1 MLIEELQM
9 EIKIQKIGTKEDL
22 EEIKNL
28 FREYAQFLKISLD
41 FQDFESEL
49 AKLPAKYAEPEGSIL
64 LAKVDDKPAA
74 CVALWKLEDGVCE
87 MKRLYVKPE
96 FQGLGLGKKM
106 ALSIIEEAKI
116 KGYKTMKLDT
126 LKRLQSANYLYNSL
140 GFSETKPYNY
150 NPESD
155 VAYFEKEL
163 F

>member
-1 MLIEELQM
+1 MSLSLLEMQIA
-9 EIKIQKIGTKEDL
+9 IQKIVTKEDL

-28 FREYAQFLKISLD
+28 FREYAQFLEISLD

-49 AKLPAKYAEPEGSIL
+49 AKLPAKYAEPEGAIL
-64 LAKVDDKPAA
+64 LAKVDAKPAA
-74 CVALWKLEDGVCE
+74 CVALWKLEDGICE

-96 FQGLGLGKKM
+96 FQGLGIGKKM
-106 ALSIIEEAKI
+106 ALAIIEEAKA

-126 LKRLQSANYLYNSL
+126 LKRLQSANYLYAAL
-140 GFSETKPYNY
+140 GFIETKPYNF

>member
-1 MLIEELQM
+1 MQLSIL
-9 EIKIQKIGTKEDL
+9 KIATKEDL

-28 FREYAQFLKISLD
+28 FREYAKFLEISLD

-49 AKLPAKYAEPEGSIL
+49 AKLPAKYAEPEGAIF
-64 LAKVDDKPAA
+64 LAKIDSQPAA
-74 CVALWKLEDGVCE
+74 CVALWKLEEGICE

-106 ALSIIEEAKI
+106 TQTIIEEAKG
-116 KGYKTMKLDT
+116 KGYKIMKLDT
-126 LKRLQSANYLYNSL
+126 LKRLQSANYLYASL
-140 GFSETKPYNY
+140 GFRETQPYNY

-163 F
+163 I